1 MKNLF
6 KNIVDFLNSSDSDS
20 ARHYKIS
27 WIPNWLFNLIGIVFW
42 IAVLLALMK
51 FIINA
56 II

>member
-6 KNIVDFLNSSDSDS
+6 KNIVDFLNTSDSDS

-42 IAVLLALMK
+42 IAVLLALIK